1 MTCPC
6 HDSPVASG
14 ETSALAR
21 LRTLCHG
28 LAICALLTAAAAAPA
43 AAADLLDDSFLRG
56 SLGGAPVR
64 WDGVVLGGQF
74 GYTNMNTDFKN
85 VSTVAQPPN
94 TATSS
99 TSYGG
104 FLGYNIQWDDLVLG
118 LDGGYTRAS
127 SLQTSSQATALGTTV
142 TSQLKLTDYA
152 TVRARAG
159 YAFGQFLPYGFVGA
173 AIGRMNYS
181 TVSGGVSV
189 ANRDNAINGGFTA
202 GLGVDVAILPN
213 VFLRGEWEYIAF
225 GQVSGIRAT
234 DNTGRVGIGVRF

>member
-1 MTCPC
+1 MIYLWRDSARASPC
-6 HDSPVASG
+6 DPARRRMR
-14 ETSALAR
+14 ALAF
-21 LRTLCHG
+21 CV
-28 LAICALLTAAAAAPA
+28 ALTAVSAGPA
-43 AAADLLDDSFLRG
+43 AAADMPEFLRG
-56 SLGGAPVR
+56 TLSAGPVR

-74 GYTNMNTDFKN
+74 GYTNMNTNFQN
-85 VSTVAQPPN
+85 VSTVAPPPN

-118 LDGGYTRAS
+118 IDGEYTRPS

-152 TVRARAG
+152 TFRARAG

-173 AIGRMNYS
+173 AVGRMNYS
-181 TVSGGVSV
+181 TVSGGITT
-189 ANRDNAINGGFTA
+189 AHRDNAIDGGFTA
-202 GLGVDVAILPN
+202 GLGLDVAILPN

-225 GQVSGIRAT
+225 AQVSGIRAT
-234 DNTGRVGIGVRF
+234 DNTGRVGIGIRF